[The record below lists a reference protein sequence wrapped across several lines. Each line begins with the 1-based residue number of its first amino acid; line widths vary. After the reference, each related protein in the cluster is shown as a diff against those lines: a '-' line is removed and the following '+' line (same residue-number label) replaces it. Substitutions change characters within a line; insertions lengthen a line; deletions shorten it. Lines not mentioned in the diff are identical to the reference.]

1 MARSPEPRGRFV
13 AVDGR
18 RMHLVEAGPA
28 RATVTVILEAGSF
41 GLSADWAVVQERLAA
56 KGVRSLAYD
65 RAGLGLSDPGPSPRD
80 GHAIAFDLE
89 RLLAAIGEEG
99 PFVASGHSMAGLHAH
114 LFAARNRERIKGLVL
129 VDAATPQTTDDQ
141 VARLSVHLYR
151 HFATAVAGAARL
163 GLLAPMSGL
172 AKGMGLPAAPTAAK
186 RWAFTRKSHNHA
198 CADEVRHWLV
208 AAQQAK
214 AAGPLDPAWP
224 VAVVTA
230 GPTRGRK
237 TLKTAQAEPARRSA
251 IGYVENVLEAGHATL
266 LTGRHAEAVVRG
278 VLHVLQAASAA

>member
-1 MARSPEPRGRFV
+1 
-13 AVDGR
+13 
-18 RMHLVEAGPA
+18 MHLVEAGPA

-89 RLLAAIGEEG
+89 RLLAAVGEEG
-99 PFVASGHSMAGLHAH
+99 PFVACGHSMAGLHAH
-114 LFAARNRERIKGLVL
+114 LFAARNHDRIVGLVL
-129 VDAATPQTTDDQ
+129 VDAATPETTDAHP
-141 VARLSVHLYR
+141 ARLSVHVYR
-151 HFATAVAGAARL
+151 HFAAAVAGAARL
-163 GLLAPMSGL
+163 GLLSPMSGL
-172 AKGMGLPAAPTAAK
+172 AKGMGLPPAPTAAK
-186 RWAFTRKSHNHA
+186 RWAFSRKGHNQA
-198 CADEVRHWLV
+198 CADEVRHWFA

-214 AAGPLDPAWP
+214 AAGALDPDWP

-230 GPTRGRK
+230 GPVRGRK
-237 TLKTAQAEPARRSA
+237 ALKAAQAEPAGRSSN
-251 IGYVENVLEAGHATL
+251 GYVENVPEAGHATL

-278 VLHVLQAASAA
+278 VMHVLQPPSGA